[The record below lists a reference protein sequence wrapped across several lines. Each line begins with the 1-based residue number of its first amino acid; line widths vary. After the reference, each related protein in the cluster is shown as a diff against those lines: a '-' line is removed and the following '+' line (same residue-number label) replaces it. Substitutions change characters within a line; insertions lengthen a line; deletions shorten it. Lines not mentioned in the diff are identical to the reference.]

1 MNTTIDI
8 TPIIETVIALITTVI
23 TVLVI
28 PWIKSKVSASKWDN
42 LQAWA
47 EAGVNAA
54 EAIFI
59 GSKLG
64 KDKRKYVEEYLKEKC
79 EKNGYTFY
87 ETDIRIALE
96 NAWRNVTA
104 WEDSIKNNSEN

>member
-8 TPIIETVIALITTVI
+8 TPIIETVIALIATVM
-23 TVLVI
+23 TALVI
-28 PWIKSKVSASKWDN
+28 PWIKSKVSASKWKN
-42 LQAWA
+42 LQEWA
-47 EAGVNAA
+47 ETGVNAA

-64 KDKRKYVEEYLKEKC
+64 KDKRKYVEDYLKEKC
-79 EKNGYTFY
+79 EKNGYTFD

>member
-8 TPIIETVIALITTVI
+8 TPIIEAAIALIATVV

-28 PWIKSKVSASKWDN
+28 PWIKSKVSASKWEN

-79 EKNGYTFY
+79 EKNGYTFD

-104 WEDSIKNNSEN
+104 WEDSIKNNYEN

>member
-1 MNTTIDI
+1 MNATIDI
-8 TPIIETVIALITTVI
+8 TPIIEAVIALIATVM

-28 PWIKSKVSASKWDN
+28 PWIKSKVSTSKWEN

-79 EKNGYTFY
+79 EKNGYIFD

>member
-1 MNTTIDI
+1 MNATTDI
-8 TPIIETVIALITTVI
+8 TPIIEAVIALIATVI

-28 PWIKSKVSASKWDN
+28 PWMKSKVSASKWEN

-64 KDKRKYVEEYLKEKC
+64 KDKRKYVEKYLKEKC
-79 EKNGYTFY
+79 
-87 ETDIRIALE
+87 
-96 NAWRNVTA
+96 
-104 WEDSIKNNSEN
+104 